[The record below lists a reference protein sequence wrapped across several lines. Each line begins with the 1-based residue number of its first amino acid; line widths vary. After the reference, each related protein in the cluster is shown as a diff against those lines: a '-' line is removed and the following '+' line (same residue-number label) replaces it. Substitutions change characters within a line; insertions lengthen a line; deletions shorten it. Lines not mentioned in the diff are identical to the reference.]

1 MGMKA
6 CVKAAHLIDSDENL
20 HCFTLPLS
28 RCYIKISVVSQS
40 RCTGGISWLF
50 NISTHSLS
58 RFFLTDW
65 QLAPT
70 GLHSDL
76 VTADADWH
84 RLNLLTDSTS
94 PETQT
99 QIWNWLRQR
108 PPRTPVV
115 HHLQTVHCG
124 LPLRQRWQ
132 NSCILSSRLMMTPY
146 EEDMLP
152 MRFQETAQ
160 SGNCP
165 IRTDWAQS
173 ELIGQLH
180 LLSSYFAW
188 QLLHATLVLVFWMHV
203 PLVLDLYSFP
213 LTKNVKLS

>member
-70 GLHSDL
+70 GLSL
-76 VTADADWH
+76 TWS
-84 RLNLLTDSTS
+84 LLTRTDTDWTCWLMQESRNTNTDLKL
-94 PETQT
+94 TQT
-99 QIWNWLRQR
+99 VASLYTSSTLPTNSTMQAAPVSTMAEQLHPQQQSHGDTIWGRYA
-108 PPRTPVV
+108 TYE
-115 HHLQTVHCG
+115 
-124 LPLRQRWQ
+124 
-132 NSCILSSRLMMTPY
+132 ISR
-146 EEDMLP
+146 
-152 MRFQETAQ
+152 
-160 SGNCP
+160 NCP
-165 IRTDWAQS
+165 IRKLPNQNWWAVALADS
-173 ELIGQLH
+173 CCHRILPDNCGMWH
-180 LLSSYFAW
+180 
-188 QLLHATLVLVFWMHV
+188 
-203 PLVLDLYSFP
+203 
-213 LTKNVKLS
+213 